1 MALRLARAVTGGLAL
16 LVLGLMLLV
25 AAGRITVPPEANP
38 FAPLDIRDEPGFLTA
53 FKVSRARADPG
64 LCRAALDRADLPF
77 EPVADQVTGDGCG
90 FSNAGRIARLSRAA
104 LSSPVVLSCRAA
116 LALALYERHGLAR
129 AAREHLGSDVAR
141 IEHMGTYSCRNINH
155 APGGRRSRHA
165 TADAI
170 DIGGF
175 VLADGRRLTLVG
187 DWSSEDATRAAFL
200 RDARDA
206 ACRWFDVTL
215 SPFFNDLH
223 RDHFH
228 LDMGGGRACR

>member
-1 MALRLARAVTGGLAL
+1 MALRLARAVIGGLAFL
-16 LVLGLMLLV
+16 ALALMLLV
-25 AAGRITVPPEANP
+25 AAGRIAVPPELNP
-38 FAPLDIRDEPGFLTA
+38 FAPLDIRDAPGFLTS
-53 FKVSRARADPG
+53 FKVARARADPD
-64 LCRAALDRADLPF
+64 LCRAVLDRAGLRF
-77 EPVADQVTGDGCG
+77 EPVPDQVTGEGCG
-90 FSNAGRIARLSRAA
+90 FAGAGRIARLSRAT

-116 LALALYERHGLAR
+116 LALALYERHGLAA
-129 AAREHLGSDVAR
+129 AARTHLGSPVAR

-155 APGGRRSRHA
+155 APTGRRSRHA

-175 VLADGRRLTLVG
+175 VLADGRRLTLIG
-187 DWSSEDATRAAFL
+187 DWASEDAARAAFL
-200 RDARDA
+200 REARDA

-215 SPFFNDLH
+215 SPFYNALH

>member
-1 MALRLARAVTGGLAL
+1 MALRLARAVIGGFAL
-16 LVLGLMLLV
+16 LLLALMLLA
-25 AAGRITVPPEANP
+25 AAGRVSLPPEFNP
-38 FAPLDIRDEPGFLTA
+38 FAPLDIRDAPGLLTG

-64 LCRAALDRADLPF
+64 LCRAALERAGLRF
-77 EPVADQVTGDGCG
+77 EPVPDQVTGEGCG
-90 FSNAGRIARLSRAA
+90 FANAGRIARLGRAA
-104 LSSPVVLSCRAA
+104 LSSPVVLSCRAV
-116 LALALYERHGLAR
+116 LALAMYERHGLAPV
-129 AAREHLGSDVAR
+129 AREHLGSDIAR

-155 APGGRRSRHA
+155 APSGRRSRHA

-175 VLADGRRLTLVG
+175 VLADGRRLTLIG
-187 DWSSEDATRAAFL
+187 DWASEDAARAAFL
-200 RDARDA
+200 LSARDA

-215 SPFFNDLH
+215 SPFYNALH

>member
-1 MALRLARAVTGGLAL
+1 MALRLARALIGGLVFLAL
-16 LVLGLMLLV
+16 ALMLLA
-25 AAGRITVPPEANP
+25 AAGRVSLPPEFNP
-38 FAPLDIRDEPGFLTA
+38 FAPLDIRDEPGFLTG

-64 LCRAALDRADLPF
+64 LCRAALERAGLRF
-77 EPVADQVTGDGCG
+77 EPVPDQVTGEGCG
-90 FSNAGRIARLSRAA
+90 FANAGRIARLSRAT
-104 LSSPVVLSCRAA
+104 LSSPVVLSCRAV
-116 LALALYERHGLAR
+116 LALALYERHGLVPAAR
-129 AAREHLGSDVAR
+129 AHLGSEVAR

-155 APGGRRSRHA
+155 APSGRRSRHA

-175 VLADGRRLTLVG
+175 VLADGRRLTLIG
-187 DWSSEDATRAAFL
+187 DWSSQDADRAAFM
-200 RDARDA
+200 RAARDA

-215 SPFFNDLH
+215 SPFYNPLH